1 MKEFLNVPI
10 NMDELEQ
17 VCKNST
23 KGQLIRYMKAH
34 IAAACSKEGWSQWK
48 IAGLLNVSQPTIGS
62 YIQSAKVNDEEK
74 TNEYT

>member
-10 NMDELEQ
+10 NLDELEQ

-23 KGQLIRYMKAH
+23 KDQLIRYMKAH

-48 IAGLLNVSQPTIGS
+48 IAG
-62 YIQSAKVNDEEK
+62 Y
-74 TNEYT
+74 